1 MDHPRRAL
9 PGKRHGP
16 TRSPYDFRT
25 LLTYR
30 LLVLSN
36 TLGKAAV
43 RLYAGKYD
51 IPLAEWR
58 LLAALALEAPSSVN
72 GLAAALGTDK
82 GWVSRTAASLMSKGL
97 VASRDDPSDGR
108 RMQIDLT
115 QAGRALYARI
125 APAAIAR
132 QRRLVSVLSG
142 AERRAL
148 DRIIEKLQYQA
159 DALLEFDET
168 DGDEAGEIPQ
178 RARPRNSPVGR
189 D

>member
-1 MDHPRRAL
+1 MQASAAAKRA
-9 PGKRHGP
+9 
-16 TRSPYDFRT
+16 PYDFRT

-82 GWVSRTAASLMSKGL
+82 GWVSRITASLMSKGL

-108 RMQIDLT
+108 RTEIDLT
-115 QAGRALYARI
+115 RSGRALYARI
-125 APAAIAR
+125 VPAAIER
-132 QRRLVSVLSG
+132 QQRLVAVLTQ
-142 AERRAL
+142 AELRAL
-148 DRIIEKLQYQA
+148 DRIIVKLQTRA
-159 DALLEFDET
+159 DILLDLGET
-168 DGDEAGEIPQ
+168 GTEVDTSPTE
-178 RARPRNSPVGR
+178 RRSRNKLNGS
-189 D
+189 